1 MFDRILREM
10 QERVR
15 TRQYIVTLHAEEE
28 MEDDELSIFDV
39 ERAVLTGKIVERQRD
54 NQTTEWKY
62 RLSGESINN
71 KKTELITKISVTGKL
86 VFITAYAMDKI

>member
-1 MFDRILREM
+1 
-10 QERVR
+10 
-15 TRQYIVTLHAEEE
+15 

-62 RLSGESINN
+62 RLSGESIDN